1 MLRIFTFYFLGISTF
16 ASANQL
22 NKLEPASPYNQTAM
36 SAEWHWQTPQG
47 KYQQLVLQFSDSQ
60 LAQSKIETF
69 RLSYSLSYPSQAI
82 SAYLSP
88 RLRHAVNMINQYVE
102 DPEQR
107 VDDILKTLS
116 SQRNSASSLLLWEAY
131 QQYTR
136 DAFRHLGLLP
146 CVHPKGAQ
154 HACVRPNYS
163 QLFYRNR
170 QRINGLSEFFQQP
183 DINQAL
189 ADVQAWLLTIPQKQ
203 ESNVGFSSPIDVLTD
218 NLADSDE
225 RALLLA
231 IVFSKLAPDHPLY
244 MVYPASSIGSASP
257 TWLTV
262 DASSG
267 VEGPTVMIDNR
278 AHTLMSGPVELIKEM
293 LLADVQMISDALY

>member
-1 MLRIFTFYFLGISTF
+1 MLRIVAFYLLVFSAC
-16 ASANQL
+16 ASATQLDRIVPNQ
-22 NKLEPASPYNQTAM
+22 AAM

-47 KYQQLVLQFSDSQ
+47 KYQQLILQFSEQQ
-60 LAQSKIETF
+60 LTQSKVETF
-69 RLSYSLSYPSQAI
+69 RLNYSLSYPSQAI

-88 RLRHAVNMINQYVE
+88 RLQHAVNMINQYIDE
-102 DPEQR
+102 PEQR
-107 VDDILKTLS
+107 VDDILTTLS
-116 SQRNSASSLLLWEAY
+116 SQNNSPSSQLLWEAY

-146 CVHPKGAQ
+146 CIHPRGAQ
-154 HACVRPNYS
+154 YPCVRPNYS

-170 QRINGLSEFFQQP
+170 QRINGLSEFFKQQ
-183 DINQAL
+183 DVNLAL
-189 ADVQAWLLTIPQKQ
+189 AEVQAWLLTIPQKQ
-203 ESNVGFSSPIDVLTD
+203 ENIIGFSSPIDVLTD

-257 TWLTV
+257 AWLTV

-267 VEGPTVMIDNR
+267 IEGPTVMIDNR
-278 AHTLMSGPVELIKEM
+278 AHTLVSGSVELIKEM
-293 LLADVQMISDALY
+293 LLADVQLISDALY